1 MTSLEKHL
9 KHHKKKP
16 PRRGGGSTDKIP
28 ASGVYHG

>member
-9 KHHKKKP
+9 KHHKKNP